1 MFDKM
6 KQLMEVKRQADK
18 IKRELDGM
26 KVEVNDVEGIKLIVN
41 GTQQVQSLEIDE
53 ALLTPQ
59 NKKKLE
65 SDLLK
70 CLNLATTKSQSL
82 AADKMKNMAGLNIP
96 GL

>member
-26 KVEVNDVEGIKLIVN
+26 KVEVNDIEGIKLIVN

-53 ALLTPQ
+53 TLLTPQ

-65 SDLLK
+65 SDLLRS
-70 CLNLATTKSQSL
+70 LNLAMMKSQSL

>member
-26 KVEVNDVEGIKLIVN
+26 KVEINDVEGIKLIVN

-65 SDLLK
+65 SDLLRS
-70 CLNLATTKSQSL
+70 LNLATTKSQSL
-82 AADKMKNMAGLNIP
+82 AADKMKNMAGLKIP